1 MFLGTL
7 ASKLR
12 NLSNMFLALRKF
24 KDDPWNFWDRT
35 RSGCEQSASSKSI
48 NMSVDMKNKYG
59 GSIRSHDCYLKWC
72 IKNSSTQYSFYVME
86 SGVSRNCFRNIHRP
100 STLEKEVNRK
110 GNTVGKIAR
119 RRKIR
124 KFTHAQI

>member
-1 MFLGTL
+1 MEFL
-7 ASKLR
+7 
-12 NLSNMFLALRKF
+12 
-24 KDDPWNFWDRT
+24 DRT

-110 GNTVGKIAR
+110 GNTVGKIDR

>member
-124 KFTHAQI
+124 KFTHAQM

>member
-1 MFLGTL
+1 MGFL
-7 ASKLR
+7 
-12 NLSNMFLALRKF
+12 
-24 KDDPWNFWDRT
+24 DCV
-35 RSGCEQSASSKSI
+35 RSGCEQSASFKSV
-48 NMSVDMKNKYG
+48 NMAVDMKNKYG
-59 GSIRSHDCYLKWC
+59 GSIRSHDFYLKWC

>member
-1 MFLGTL
+1 MGFL
-7 ASKLR
+7 
-12 NLSNMFLALRKF
+12 
-24 KDDPWNFWDRT
+24 DRV
-35 RSGCEQSASSKSI
+35 RSGCEQSATFKSV
-48 NMSVDMKNKYG
+48 NMAVDMKNKYG

-100 STLEKEVNRK
+100 STLEKEVDRK
-110 GNTVGKIAR
+110 GNILGKIAR

-124 KFTHAQI
+124 KFTHAHGSKLRKTKDKAKLSLESSSLRGALA